1 MRYGASDTIKNKVT
15 ELKFGTSD
23 TIKNKVT
30 EFKFGRSDTIKNK
43 VKVLQERAVI
53 LCYEFLAYNSHKHQ

>member
-1 MRYGASDTIKNKVT
+1 MRYGA
-15 ELKFGTSD
+15 SD